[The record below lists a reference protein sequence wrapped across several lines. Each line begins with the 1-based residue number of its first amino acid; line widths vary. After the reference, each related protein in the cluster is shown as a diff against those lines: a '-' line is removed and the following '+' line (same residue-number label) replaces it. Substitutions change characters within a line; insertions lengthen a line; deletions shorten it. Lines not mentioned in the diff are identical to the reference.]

1 MWTVIKMRNQELI
14 KILFIPILVAIVL
27 IFFFIESYKEKE
39 DCRLTLT
46 NLNSFYELSNSP
58 VKKGANIISDGSYFA
73 FKTAGGNSLMYYL
86 LVEKK
91 DRFELHKFFQFG
103 GWKSQN
109 IEVREGRLIF
119 DKLRTL
125 STEPNS
131 ESKLFHTACAVT
143 EYRDEKSKTLKYI
156 NESHPVSVKIMN
168 EIFSK
173 RESIYNQEEH
183 LFRMKDSQINY
194 LNKDVFAELG
204 ER

>member
-1 MWTVIKMRNQELI
+1 MRNQELT
-14 KILFIPILVAIVL
+14 KVLFIPILIAIFL
-27 IFFFIESYKEKE
+27 AFFFIESYKEKE
-39 DCRLTLT
+39 KCRLTLA
-46 NLNSFYELSNSP
+46 NLNSFFELSNSP
-58 VKKGANIISDGSYFA
+58 VKKGANIISDGSYFV

-91 DRFELHKFFQFG
+91 NHFELHEFFQFG

-109 IEVREGRLIF
+109 LEVGEGRLIF
-119 DKLRTL
+119 DKLRAL
-125 STEPNS
+125 STEPAS
-131 ESKLFHTACAVT
+131 ESKLFHSSCAVT
-143 EYRDEKSKTLKYI
+143 EYRDENSKVLKYT
-156 NESHPVSVKIMN
+156 NESHPVSVKIIN

-173 RESIYNQEEH
+173 KESVFNQEEH